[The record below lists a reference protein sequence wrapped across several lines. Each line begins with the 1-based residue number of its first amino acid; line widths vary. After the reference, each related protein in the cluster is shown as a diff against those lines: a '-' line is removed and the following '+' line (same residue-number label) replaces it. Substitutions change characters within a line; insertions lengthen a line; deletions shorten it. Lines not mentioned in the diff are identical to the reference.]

1 MKKVRAI
8 VAMLATALVFGGAM
22 TVISTPAG
30 AEGTNSALVMSIA
43 EVGLEGPAISDIVV
57 TLKNTSAASMTDVK
71 VKVTG
76 PINWS
81 LYPDTHTLAAPL
93 AAGATTTVTT
103 EIHVPNNP
111 AGSVTRNFSAT
122 ASYAGG
128 DGVKTSFVERNQF
141 SGPVPATLA
150 ELFNNVGTTTVA
162 TLAQGNYDGE
172 KNSFSRERL
181 AEKGITPGAKVAAA
195 GTEFTWPAAAAGAPD
210 NVTSSGQT
218 FKFAGQGSKLA
229 FLGAGVAQNATGEV
243 TVNYTDGSSSKGT
256 FGFPNWGFD
265 PATAHGAKLEV
276 STKGRNTPGGY
287 ANAEYDYRLFSNTIA
302 IDQTKTVSMV
312 TLPNNAG
319 IHIFAIAFV
328 APVVLPPTTPPATT
342 APATTAPAT
351 TAPATTAP
359 ATSAPATSAPA
370 TVDPTVAPSA
380 NPTTEPS
387 ATTVPTTAA
396 PTLPPV
402 TTVPGGE
409 ATTVPATSSAPATV
423 KPSVEPSVSPDPS
436 ASAPAG
442 GIGLSA
448 DSLPAGGK
456 LTITGKGFKPGSSA
470 SFTLHSTPV
479 NLGTATVD
487 AAGVATLSVTLPA
500 DVAVGKHS
508 IVIDG
513 VGVDGQARQLTAALS
528 ITAAATAPATTQASA
543 PAAGA
548 ALSETGS
555 TNAPLLAAGG
565 LLLVGGLAI
574 TALTVARRRKGA
586 THS

>member
-1 MKKVRAI
+1 MKKIRAI
-8 VAMLATALVFGGAM
+8 IAMLATALVFGGAM

-128 DGVKTSFVERNQF
+128 DGVKTSFEERNQF

-150 ELFNNVGTTTVA
+150 ELFNNVGTTTIA

-181 AEKGITPGAKVAAA
+181 AEQGITPGAKVAAA

-210 NVTSSGQT
+210 NVTGSGQT

-229 FLGAGVAQNATGEV
+229 FLGAGVANGASGEATV
-243 TVNYTDGSSSKGT
+243 HYTDGSSSKGT
-256 FGFPNWGFD
+256 FGFPNWGFQEV
-265 PATAHGAKLEV
+265 TAHGAKLEKT
-276 STKGRNTPGGY
+276 TKGRNTPAGY
-287 ANAEYDYRLFSNTIA
+287 ANAEFDYRLFSNTIA

-312 TLPNNAG
+312 TLPNNAN
-319 IHIFAIAFV
+319 IHIFAMAFV
-328 APVVLPPTTPPATT
+328 PAVVLPPTT

-359 ATSAPATSAPA
+359 ATT
-370 TVDPTVAPSA
+370 DPTVAPST

-396 PTLPPV
+396 PTMPPV
-402 TTVPGGE
+402 TSVPPTVPDSTTVPPTVPGAGTAPPAVTTT
-409 ATTVPATSSAPATV
+409 ATAP
-423 KPSVEPSVSPDPS
+423 KPS
-436 ASAPAG
+436 G
-442 GIGLSA
+442 
-448 DSLPAGGK
+448 
-456 LTITGKGFKPGSSA
+456 
-470 SFTLHSTPV
+470 
-479 NLGTATVD
+479 
-487 AAGVATLSVTLPA
+487 
-500 DVAVGKHS
+500 
-508 IVIDG
+508 
-513 VGVDGQARQLTAALS
+513 
-528 ITAAATAPATTQASA
+528 ITAA
-543 PAAGA
+543 GA
-548 ALSETGS
+548 ELSETG
-555 TNAPLLAAGG
+555 TNSAPLIGVAG
-565 LLLVGGLAI
+565 LLLVGGLAM
-574 TALTVARRRKGA
+574 TAMTVMRRRHRA
-586 THS
+586 SHS